1 MIMLDL
7 SYKRLLP
14 FSSLKGLNFAFVQT
28 VQC

>member
-7 SYKRLLP
+7 SCKRLLP
-14 FSSLKGLNFAFVQT
+14 FSSLKGLNFAFVQI

>member
-7 SYKRLLP
+7 SCKRLLP
-14 FSSLKGLNFAFVQT
+14 FSFLKGLNFAFVWI